1 MEIRTRPAEPPTS
14 PPPGARLRPPLAP
27 RSRPAPLAPPRG
39 KIEVSA
45 RAIAT
50 VAGRATTECYG
61 VVGIADRHSRFV
73 RLEFLPPE
81 RYDHGVEVRFVQ
93 DHVAIE
99 LYVVLEYGLRISE
112 IARNLIKDV
121 KYAVERSLG
130 LSVVEVN
137 VNVQGLRVSDPRPGD
152 HGAGDHGAG
161 DHQPGDHEAGERR
174 EPAPLGEPTERADRR
189 ERG

>member
-1 MEIRTRPAEPPTS
+1 MEIRTRPAGPS
-14 PPPGARLRPPLAP
+14 PQAAQPGSRPRLAP
-27 RSRPAPLAPPRG
+27 RSRPALSAPPRG

-61 VVGIADRHSRFV
+61 VVGIADRHARYV
-73 RLEFLPPE
+73 RLEVLPPE
-81 RYDHGVEVRFVQ
+81 RYDHGVDVRFVQ

-121 KYAVERSLG
+121 KYAVERTLG
-130 LSVVEVN
+130 LPVVEVN
-137 VNVQGLRVSDPRPGD
+137 VNVQGLRVSDQRPTAPRHDGPRSGEARPSGQPARAGRGD
-152 HGAGDHGAG
+152 QHGDQHGD
-161 DHQPGDHEAGERR
+161 R
-174 EPAPLGEPTERADRR
+174 L